1 MLFHISAQIEL
12 VQLSLLIQVM
22 DTTITKH
29 KTRVMKQQ
37 KGSKITGLFSIQIY
51 YLTLFLTSNK
61 WYQY

>member
-37 KGSKITGLFSIQIY
+37 KGSKITGLFSIFNTDILSY
-51 YLTLFLTSNK
+51 FIFNI
-61 WYQY
+61 